1 EAIVAGVVRVAGAG
15 AFIFSEEP
23 VETSDS
29 FSFPFRLC
37 PPLPIFWR
45 GFTDSPTFFI
55 FGFLRGQR
63 EVECPVVLHPRQVFA
78 LPGQLATTSCSL
90 ILKTVGVISFFSSA
104 FSWITRSSLRQPF
117 LPREL
122 VW

>member
-1 EAIVAGVVRVAGAG
+1 MSLTASPAQKDCPPPSPMSLLRLFFGAPLPGGLGGCMALPEAEPEAIVAGVVRVAGAG

-55 FGFLRGQR
+55 FGFFRGQR
-63 EVECPVVLHPRQVFA
+63 EVECP
-78 LPGQLATTSCSL
+78 
-90 ILKTVGVISFFSSA
+90 
-104 FSWITRSSLRQPF
+104 
-117 LPREL
+117 
-122 VW
+122 